1 MNLDFNI
8 LYFLIVGCEIAF
20 WFLLFSGFAVR
31 YLMGRKKLSF
41 YILICV
47 PLIDLFLLLF
57 TAFDLNNGN
66 NANFA
71 HGLATAYIGLTVAF
85 GSTLITRADK
95 WFAYKFADGSHPSSE
110 ARNGWALVIEDFK
123 LWFRCIGA
131 VGILYVLLILMIE
144 FVGDSTK
151 TEALQ
156 IWFKIPFFTV
166 FFWFIFGPL
175 WSLIFFKR
183 VSQV

>member
-1 MNLDFNI
+1 MNVDFNI

-20 WFLLFSGFAVR
+20 WVLLFSGFAVR
-31 YLMGRKKLSF
+31 YVLGRKKLSS

-47 PLIDLFLLLF
+47 PLIDVFLLLF
-57 TAFDLNNGN
+57 TAFDLNNGS

-71 HGLATAYIGLTVAF
+71 HGLAAAYIGFTVAF
-85 GSTLITRADK
+85 GSTLIRWADK
-95 WFAYKFADGSHPSSE
+95 WFSYKFADGQPPSSE
-110 ARNGWALVIEDFK
+110 AKIGWALVIEDFT

-131 VGILYVLLILMIE
+131 VAIVYVLIILMIE
-144 FVGDSTK
+144 FVGDPTK

-166 FFWFIFGPL
+166 FFWFVFGPL
-175 WSLIFFKR
+175 WSLVFFKR
-183 VSQV
+183 ASQ